1 MSQSLS
7 RQDIIRGL
15 AELAEDLV
23 ARGISADIYIIGG
36 AALVLR
42 YFDRRL
48 TSDVDLRAM
57 DFEKIRPSAEA
68 VALRHDWDFDW
79 INNAATQFVPSLGK
93 AVTWETIYAR
103 AGVTFNV
110 TTPEVMLVMKL
121 AASRTGRDDA
131 DIANLL
137 AITGFDNQKDV
148 EEIFEEYFPGDVLPQ
163 KALRM
168 INALLDRGLP
178 EVPDTPNPPHFM

>member
-7 RQDIIRGL
+7 RDDIIRGL
-15 AELAEDLV
+15 KELATDLNS
-23 ARGISADIYIIGG
+23 RGITAEIFIIGG

-57 DFEKIRPSAEA
+57 NFDIIQPSAEV
-68 VALRHDWDFDW
+68 VADNNGWDLDW
-79 INNAATQFVPSLGK
+79 INNAATQFVPTLGK
-93 AVTWETIYAR
+93 YVTWETLYENQ
-103 AGVTFNV
+103 GVSFKV

-121 AASRTGRDDA
+121 AASRTGRDDQ

-137 AITGFDNQKDV
+137 AITGLTTLQEL
-148 EEIFEEYFPGDVLPQ
+148 EELFEEYFPGDVLPQ

-168 INALLDRGLP
+168 INSLLNTGLP
-178 EVPDTPNPPHFM
+178 DKPTAPPPPVLE

>member
-1 MSQSLS
+1 MTQSLA
-7 RQDIIRGL
+7 REDIIRGL
-15 AELAEDLV
+15 KELAKDLNK
-23 ARGISADIYIIGG
+23 RGVSADIYIIGG

-48 TSDVDLRAM
+48 TVDVDLRAM
-57 DFEKIRPSAEA
+57 DFDVIRPSAEH
-68 VALRHDWDFDW
+68 VADINGWDPDW

-93 AVTWETIYAR
+93 DVTWETIYEF
-103 AGVTFNV
+103 GGISFKV

-121 AASRTGRDDA
+121 AASRTGRDDQ

-137 AITGFDNQKDV
+137 AITGLGSV
-148 EEIFEEYFPGDVLPQ
+148 EELELLFEEYFPGDVLPY

-168 INALLDRGLP
+168 IDSLLEGGLP
-178 EVPDTPNPPHFM
+178 QPPERPEPLTLS

>member
-7 RQDIIRGL
+7 RQDIIGGL
-15 AELAEDLV
+15 AELAKDLV
-23 ARGISADIYIIGG
+23 SRGVAADIYIIGG

-57 DFEKIRPSAEA
+57 DFELIKPSAEA
-68 VALRHDWDFDW
+68 VALRHDWEPDW

-93 AVTWETIYAR
+93 AVTWETIYATE
-103 AGVTFNV
+103 GVTFNV
-110 TTPEVMLVMKL
+110 TSPEVMLVMKL

-137 AITGFDNQKDV
+137 AVTGFTHV
-148 EEIFEEYFPGDVLPQ
+148 EELEELFEEYFPGDVLPH

-168 INALLDRGLP
+168 IHALLDSGLP
-178 EVPDTPNPPHFM
+178 AVPPTPDPPRFE

>member
-7 RQDIIRGL
+7 REDIIGGL
-15 AELAEDLV
+15 KELAQDLIS
-23 ARGISADIYIIGG
+23 RGVTADIYIIGG

-48 TSDVDLRAM
+48 TSDVDLRSTN
-57 DFEKIRPSAEA
+57 FEVLQPSAEA
-68 VALRHDWDFDW
+68 VALRHDWDSDW

-93 AVTWETIYAR
+93 AVPWETIYSSQ
-103 AGVTFNV
+103 GVTFNV
-110 TTPEVMLVMKL
+110 TIPEVMLVMKL

-131 DIANLL
+131 DIASLL
-137 AITGFDNQKDV
+137 AITGFKNEDEL
-148 EEIFEEYFPGDVLPQ
+148 EELFEEYFPGDVLPH

-168 INALLDRGLP
+168 IRALFESGLP
-178 EVPDTPNPPHFM
+178 EIPQTPERPVFE

>member
-7 RQDIIRGL
+7 REDIIRGL
-15 AELAEDLV
+15 KDLADDLNKREV
-23 ARGISADIYIIGG
+23 SADIYVIGG

-48 TSDVDLRAM
+48 TVDVDLRAF
-57 DFEKIRPSAEA
+57 DFDLIRPSAES
-68 VALRHDWDFDW
+68 VAETNGWDPDW

-93 AVTWETIYAR
+93 DVTWETIYEQQ
-103 AGVTFNV
+103 GISFKV

-121 AASRTGRDDA
+121 AASRTGRDDR

-137 AITGFDNQKDV
+137 AITGLTTIEDL
-148 EEIFEEYFPGDVLPQ
+148 EELYEDYFPGDVLPH

-168 INALLDRGLP
+168 IDSLLEGGLP
-178 EVPDTPNPPHFM
+178 EPPNRPKPLILE

>member
-1 MSQSLS
+1 MTQSLS
-7 RQDIIRGL
+7 RDDIIRGL
-15 AELAEDLV
+15 KDLAGDLNS
-23 ARGISADIYIIGG
+23 RGISAEIFIIGG

-48 TSDVDLRAM
+48 TSDVDLRAINF
-57 DFEKIRPSAEA
+57 DIIRPSAES
-68 VALRHDWDFDW
+68 VADINGWDPDW

-93 AVTWETIYAR
+93 SVTWETLYENK
-103 AGVTFNV
+103 GVCFKV

-121 AASRTGRDDA
+121 AASRTGRDDQ

-137 AITGFDNQKDV
+137 AITGLSTL
-148 EEIFEEYFPGDVLPQ
+148 EELEGLFEEYFPGDVLPQ

-168 INALLDRGLP
+168 IDSLLNTGLP
-178 EVPDTPNPPHFM
+178 ELPSTPPPPVLG